1 MSAPHYTILYSE
13 PCCCRSTIK
22 PVDRILVID
31 DDVELCSLVG
41 EYLAPEGF
49 QVESAADGTR
59 GLEQALNGEF
69 LLVVLDVMLPGLNG
83 FEVLRRLRD
92 KSRIPVLLL
101 TARGEDVDRIVGLEI
116 GADDYLP
123 KPFNPR
129 ELVARIRAILR
140 RTRASER
147 SGSGQPSE
155 ILRVGE
161 VELDPATRTVL
172 QKGKQVEFT
181 SVEFN
186 LLHVLLREAGRVVPR
201 ERLVDIVLSRK
212 FSPFDRSIDMHVSKI
227 RKKLGD
233 SDSGVDH
240 IKTVR
245 GVGYIFTRPQE
256 VAAEKVKAHEK
267 SFSQD
272 FSFVLDG
279 AGALPGARHIDYD
292 GPARARRVGRLGRAA
307 IHRHSTRRSRL
318 TNKAAPRN
326 CGSISRKFAT
336 RCIPGPTCWMIR
348 EKKFPA
354 TTCRAG
360 RSRWQRV
367 SDQRLAT
374 FGSV

>member
-1 MSAPHYTILYSE
+1 M
-13 PCCCRSTIK
+13 K

-31 DDVELCSLVG
+31 DDVELCSLVS
-41 EYLAPEGF
+41 EYLEPEGF
-49 QVESAADGTR
+49 QVESAPDGTR
-59 GLEQALNGEF
+59 GLEQALSGDH

-92 KSRIPVLLL
+92 KSKIPVLLL

-140 RTRASER
+140 RTRTSER
-147 SGSGQPSE
+147 TGSGQPSE
-155 ILRVGE
+155 MLRVGE
-161 VELDPATRTVL
+161 VELDPGTRTVL
-172 QKGKQVEFT
+172 QKGKPVELT

-256 VAAEKVKAHEK
+256 PAFEKTSDGQTALDKEK
-267 SFSQD
+267 
-272 FSFVLDG
+272 
-279 AGALPGARHIDYD
+279 
-292 GPARARRVGRLGRAA
+292 
-307 IHRHSTRRSRL
+307 TRS
-318 TNKAAPRN
+318 
-326 CGSISRKFAT
+326 G
-336 RCIPGPTCWMIR
+336 
-348 EKKFPA
+348 
-354 TTCRAG
+354 
-360 RSRWQRV
+360 V
-367 SDQRLAT
+367 S
-374 FGSV
+374 